1 MPLWKASTYTCKKDF
16 STFAAGSFH
25 SFKVGDEVPESVV
38 RQAKN
43 RSMLMSKRFIVGE
56 DRDQY
61 RRDRAHKQLKH
72 TPFYPPG
79 AGPWTNPDGSTRSI
93 GTPEPSP
100 EPPEIVPEPEAP
112 ELEPEVT
119 QPLEPVGEDSDGSD
133 V

>member
-1 MPLWKASTYTCKKDF
+1 MPLWKASTYTCKKEF
-16 STFAAGSFH
+16 STYAAGSFY

-56 DRDQY
+56 ERDQY

-72 TPFYPPG
+72 TPFYQPVG
-79 AGPWTNPDGSTRSI
+79 VWTNPDGSTR
-93 GTPEPSP
+93 SP

-112 ELEPEVT
+112 DTE
-119 QPLEPVGEDSDGSD
+119 PLEPVGEDSDGSD